1 MLIDSHCH
9 ILKNE
14 YDNIKE
20 IKENAFSSG
29 VKYIIN
35 NAYSMESTRELVN
48 TKLYNNEFIAIGVG
62 PEDVNNYTDLD
73 IIEIESYIKNKKVVA
88 IGEIGLDYYW
98 TKENKD
104 KQIKVF
110 KDMLLLAEKYN
121 LPVIIHSRESIQDTF
136 DIIKQ
141 YNVRGIMHCY
151 SGSVEMAKKFIKQ
164 GFLIGIGGVIT
175 FKNAVKLIEVVK
187 SIDIKNISL
196 ETDSPYLSPEP
207 YRGMRNEPKNII
219 EVAKKISEIKNINV
233 ENVIKSTYL
242 NVSSMF
248 DLDN

>member
-98 TKENKD
+98 TK
-104 KQIKVF
+104 
-110 KDMLLLAEKYN
+110 
-121 LPVIIHSRESIQDTF
+121 
-136 DIIKQ
+136 
-141 YNVRGIMHCY
+141 
-151 SGSVEMAKKFIKQ
+151 
-164 GFLIGIGGVIT
+164 
-175 FKNAVKLIEVVK
+175 
-187 SIDIKNISL
+187 
-196 ETDSPYLSPEP
+196 
-207 YRGMRNEPKNII
+207 
-219 EVAKKISEIKNINV
+219 
-233 ENVIKSTYL
+233 
-242 NVSSMF
+242 
-248 DLDN
+248 

>member
-14 YDNIKE
+14 YDNINE